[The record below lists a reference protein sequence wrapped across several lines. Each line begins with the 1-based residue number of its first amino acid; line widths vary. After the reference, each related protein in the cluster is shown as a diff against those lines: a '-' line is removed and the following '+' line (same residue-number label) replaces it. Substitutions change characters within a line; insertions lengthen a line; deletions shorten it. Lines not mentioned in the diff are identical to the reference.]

1 MRPKGGGLARV
12 AAGPSVAGPH
22 RRGRLTTPARD
33 ELRER
38 LAPLFASFGEG
49 SPGRAR
55 GRARSDFEV
64 IAASVSSPVLG
75 RRASERRVAATAFA
89 RGSSS
94 EADTGNVNIPKW
106 LLRSCFAMVTVGQV
120 VVKTF
125 RGKVHLRN
133 VLEQLS
139 NVGPKS
145 LSVCLLTSCFVG
157 MVFTI
162 QFTREFARLGLTKA
176 VGGVLAL
183 ALSRELVPVITAVIM
198 AGRIG
203 SAYAAELG
211 TMRVSEQIDSLR
223 MLSTDPVDYLVTPRV
238 IACAIALPLLAILCF
253 AMGIS
258 ASVLLADLVYDVGPN
273 VILDSASKA
282 LQKSDIFALILK
294 SVVFGAIIS
303 SVSCSWGMTTQGG
316 AKGVGEST
324 TSAVVISLVAIFIAD
339 FFLSFAI
346 FQGASSESI
355 KACMV

>member
-1 MRPKGGGLARV
+1 
-12 AAGPSVAGPH
+12 
-22 RRGRLTTPARD
+22 
-33 ELRER
+33 
-38 LAPLFASFGEG
+38 
-49 SPGRAR
+49 
-55 GRARSDFEV
+55 
-64 IAASVSSPVLG
+64 
-75 RRASERRVAATAFA
+75 
-89 RGSSS
+89 
-94 EADTGNVNIPKW
+94 
-106 LLRSCFAMVTVGQV
+106 
-120 VVKTF
+120 
-125 RGKVHLRN
+125 
-133 VLEQLS
+133 
-139 NVGPKS
+139 
-145 LSVCLLTSCFVG
+145 
-157 MVFTI
+157 
-162 QFTREFARLGLTKA
+162 LGLTKA

-258 ASVLLADLVYDVGPN
+258 ASVLLAGKSSVLPSRSSGWMTLVLTPTTAARAFSLCEDLVYDVGPN

-324 TSAVVISLVAIFIAD
+324 TSAVVISLGENEARRLSSPRCELLLITFSWLFELDVRSRD
-339 FFLSFAI
+339 LHRGFLLVLCHLPRCLERI
-346 FQGASSESI
+346 DQGLHGVTRSVEPI
-355 KACMV
+355 L

>member
-12 AAGPSVAGPH
+12 AAGPSVAGPR

-258 ASVLLADLVYDVGPN
+258 ASVLLAGKTAPPSLR
-273 VILDSASKA
+273 LSKA
-282 LQKSDIFALILK
+282 RLTLPRDPLP
-294 SVVFGAIIS
+294 
-303 SVSCSWGMTTQGG
+303 
-316 AKGVGEST
+316 
-324 TSAVVISLVAIFIAD
+324 
-339 FFLSFAI
+339 
-346 FQGASSESI
+346 
-355 KACMV
+355 

>member
-1 MRPKGGGLARV
+1 
-12 AAGPSVAGPH
+12 
-22 RRGRLTTPARD
+22 
-33 ELRER
+33 
-38 LAPLFASFGEG
+38 
-49 SPGRAR
+49 
-55 GRARSDFEV
+55 
-64 IAASVSSPVLG
+64 
-75 RRASERRVAATAFA
+75 
-89 RGSSS
+89 
-94 EADTGNVNIPKW
+94 
-106 LLRSCFAMVTVGQV
+106 MVTVGQV

-258 ASVLLADLVYDVGPN
+258 ASVLLAGKTAPPSLR
-273 VILDSASKA
+273 LSKA
-282 LQKSDIFALILK
+282 RLTLPRDPLP
-294 SVVFGAIIS
+294 
-303 SVSCSWGMTTQGG
+303 
-316 AKGVGEST
+316 
-324 TSAVVISLVAIFIAD
+324 
-339 FFLSFAI
+339 
-346 FQGASSESI
+346 
-355 KACMV
+355 

>member
-1 MRPKGGGLARV
+1 MEARSHSSKEGTG
-12 AAGPSVAGPH
+12 AGSEIESVA
-22 RRGRLTTPARD
+22 
-33 ELRER
+33 
-38 LAPLFASFGEG
+38 
-49 SPGRAR
+49 
-55 GRARSDFEV
+55 
-64 IAASVSSPVLG
+64 
-75 RRASERRVAATAFA
+75 
-89 RGSSS
+89 
-94 EADTGNVNIPKW
+94 NIPKW
-106 LLRSCFAMVTVGQV
+106 LLRSCFAFVTNGQV

-125 RGKVHLRN
+125 RGKVHMRN

-162 QFTREFARLGLTKA
+162 QVRAKPSPRAGLSPNGEHELGAKRLTVSAACFFQFTREFARLGLTKA

-238 IACAIALPLLAILCF
+238 LACAIALPLLAVLCF

-258 ASVLLADLVYDVGPN
+258 ASVLLA
-273 VILDSASKA
+273 
-282 LQKSDIFALILK
+282 
-294 SVVFGAIIS
+294 
-303 SVSCSWGMTTQGG
+303 
-316 AKGVGEST
+316 GE
-324 TSAVVISLVAIFIAD
+324 
-339 FFLSFAI
+339 
-346 FQGASSESI
+346 
-355 KACMV
+355 